1 MIKETLIYQGDSKW
15 SRNAYIKFVDDKI
28 VFDCSDGEYGPIE
41 FDIQTFYEA
50 ELKHAHDVDD
60 DWDVTLVDGIENE
73 PYVSDDFQIGPDGAY
88 EHIEED
94 QPQQKLIELLE
105 NQIMDLTMM
114 SKIELGDDVIAE
126 IKRLKDVIN
135 NDYDFE
141 KEWDAFKEDACN
153 WTLVR
158 EKDGLTKQSKDIKW
172 IEWDAKGLF
181 EADHEVIGIG
191 RSLIMSPFNECFTW
205 QTTQITEILEEK
217 EHYIK
222 FKTLNST
229 YELFKLV

>member
-1 MIKETLIYQGDSKW
+1 MNKEEIIKIQQELI
-15 SRNAYIKFVDDKI
+15 
-28 VFDCSDGEYGPIE
+28 
-41 FDIQTFYEA
+41 
-50 ELKHAHDVDD
+50 DVLYSQ
-60 DWDVTLVDGIENE
+60 VI
-73 PYVSDDFQIGPDGAY
+73 
-88 EHIEED
+88 
-94 QPQQKLIELLE
+94 
-105 NQIMDLTMM
+105 DLSMM

-172 IEWDAKGLF
+172 IEWNVKGLF